1 MSHLSLTHNKNRVSD
16 QLTVRYLK
24 KRLKKLNRLIRTADA
39 SPADYTNRDR
49 VAFQLQDA
57 LSARRALITRLPSL
71 SAA

>member
-24 KRLKKLNRLIRTADA
+24 KRLKKLNRLIRTSDA
-39 SPADYTNRDR
+39 SPADYVNRDR